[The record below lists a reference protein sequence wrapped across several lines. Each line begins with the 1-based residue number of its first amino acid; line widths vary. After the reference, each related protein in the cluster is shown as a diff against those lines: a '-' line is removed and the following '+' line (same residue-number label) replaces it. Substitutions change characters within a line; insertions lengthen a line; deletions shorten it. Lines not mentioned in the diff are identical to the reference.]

1 MRQRPIAA
9 LALFVVTMLLVAC
22 GGATSTATV
31 APPQTAAT
39 TTHAAT
45 TSATATTAASAATP
59 ATPAAATPV
68 TTPGSAAGTP
78 SRAAS
83 PVAGAATPR
92 ATAYPL
98 TINDDAG
105 RAVTFAHAP
114 MHIIS
119 LAPSNTEIL
128 YALGLGDRVVGV
140 DDNSDYPAEA
150 KAKPKVGGFAGTNLE
165 QVVALQPDL
174 ILASGI
180 TAPGLLTALTGRNLT
195 VVVLNPPDLPGVLAD
210 LSLVGQIT
218 DVNAQAAQVR
228 GGLEARIAAVAAR
241 LKNATTKPRVFFE
254 LDPTQ
259 FYTAGPHSFVD
270 DLITRAGG
278 TNIAA
283 DASTPYPTLSAE
295 QIIAKDP
302 EVIIL
307 SDESQGVT
315 PESIKARAGWA
326 GISAVKNGRIAALN
340 PDLTNR
346 PGPRVVDALEQL
358 ALAIH
363 PELYR

>member
-1 MRQRPIAA
+1 
-9 LALFVVTMLLVAC
+9 V
-22 GGATSTATV
+22 
-31 APPQTAAT
+31 
-39 TTHAAT
+39 
-45 TSATATTAASAATP
+45 SAATP
-59 ATPAAATPV
+59 A
-68 TTPGSAAGTP
+68 SAAGTP
-78 SRAAS
+78 TRAGAAS
-83 PVAGAATPR
+83 PAAGAATPR
-92 ATAYPL
+92 ATTFPL
-98 TINDDAG
+98 TIKDDAG
-105 RAVTFAHAP
+105 RSVTFAHAP
-114 MHIIS
+114 MRIIS

-128 YALGLGDRVVGV
+128 YALSLGDRVVGV
-140 DDNSDYPAEA
+140 DDNSDFPAEA

-180 TAPGLLTALTGRNLT
+180 TAPDLLTTLVGRNLT

-210 LSLVGQIT
+210 LSLIGQIA

-228 GGLEARIAAVAAR
+228 SGLEARIAAVTAR
-241 LKNATTKPRVFFE
+241 LKTATTKPRVFFE

-259 FYTAGPHSFVD
+259 FYTVGPHSFVD

-283 DASTPYPTLSAE
+283 DASTAYPTLSPE

-307 SDESQGVT
+307 SDENQGVT
-315 PESIKARAGWA
+315 TESVKARAGWA
-326 GISAVKNGRIAALN
+326 GVSAVKTGRIAALN

>member
-1 MRQRPIAA
+1 MRQRPIAT

-31 APPQTAAT
+31 VPPQTAAT

-45 TSATATTAASAATP
+45 TSATTTTAASNATP
-59 ATPAAATPV
+59 ATSVATTPVVTSGSAAATP
-68 TTPGSAAGTP
+68 SH
-78 SRAAS
+78 AAS
-83 PVAGAATPR
+83 PAGAATPR
-92 ATAYPL
+92 VTTYPL
-98 TINDDAG
+98 TIKDDAG
-105 RAVTFAHAP
+105 RDVTFAHAP

-128 YALGLGDRVVGV
+128 YALGLADRVVGV

-180 TAPGLLTALTGRNLT
+180 TAPDLLTALTGRNLT

-210 LSLVGQIT
+210 LSLVGQLA

-228 GGLEARIAAVAAR
+228 GGLEARIAAVATR

-283 DASTPYPTLSAE
+283 DASTPYPTLSVE

-307 SDESQGVT
+307 SDENQGVT
-315 PESIKARAGWA
+315 PESVKARAGWS
-326 GISAVKNGRIAALN
+326 GVSAVKNGRIAALN

>member
-1 MRQRPIAA
+1 VRQQRPIVA
-9 LALFVVTMLLVAC
+9 LALFVLTMLLVAC
-22 GGATSTATV
+22 GGAAPAATV
-31 APPQTAAT
+31 APPQAVT

-45 TSATATTAASAATP
+45 TSVAATTAVGGATP
-59 ATPAAATPV
+59 ATATVSV
-68 TTPGSAAGTP
+68 TTPGSATGTP
-78 SRAAS
+78 TRASAAS
-83 PVAGAATPR
+83 PAAGAATPR
-92 ATAYPL
+92 ATTFPL
-98 TINDDAG
+98 TIKDDAG
-105 RAVTFAHAP
+105 RSVTFAHAP
-114 MHIIS
+114 MRIIS

-180 TAPGLLTALTGRNLT
+180 TAPDLLTALVGRNLT

-210 LSLVGQIT
+210 LSLIGQIA
-218 DVNAQAAQVR
+218 DVNTQAAQVR
-228 GGLEARIAAVAAR
+228 GSLEARIAAVTTR
-241 LKNATTKPRVFFE
+241 LQNATTKPRVFFE

-283 DASTPYPTLSAE
+283 DASTPYPTLSPE

-307 SDESQGVT
+307 SDENQGVT
-315 PESIKARAGWA
+315 PESVKARAGW
-326 GISAVKNGRIAALN
+326 GGVSAVKNGRIAALN